1 MANNAD
7 RDNDSTPDVLERI
20 EQLIL
25 SITQKLPEQR
35 GREDQLASLRM
46 SAASKLEHLSGTT
59 QTPPAASKDLPQPP
73 EVSKSQ
79 EFGHSANTLL
89 QQILQTIQSFQ
100 RVIAQTKPAGTGQPH
115 GTTGISPVGIPTV
128 PTSQLP
134 QQPNQP
140 QQSNWLER
148 LIGRLSSSRTTPTTN
163 QDAAWKQFDQARSGM
178 ADANAEL
185 KEAQAR
191 QARAVREW
199 RSAQSEGIPATGQHT
214 ALHKSQ
220 ERLDQARDRVRASQ
234 AAVQSAHGNFLQVQ
248 RQTTATTVPATSSVS
263 AAGAVSMLAGAVNV
277 PAGRTPQPAAGAAGP
292 PGGPGTPPPLPAAM
306 PGGPNPRQAHSPADL
321 MAGLS
326 RMMSSERVGNVL
338 AGGGTA
344 IGGPLGGFAKVVGE
358 SVEKLR
364 RWNDQLVDS
373 HFRFS
378 EFSGAMAQVQA
389 ESEARNIRLSQE
401 RGDRRAPAAR
411 RLAEERDRFERNM
424 APIEDAISGI
434 WSDAATFFTALA
446 NTVVESLTGRTPNQ
460 QTDGITMAQFI
471 AYSSQQHDQEL
482 FGRPSR
488 FPPPPG
494 GRAPVG
500 GGFRT
505 PNQP

>member
-1 MANNAD
+1 MANNTD

-20 EQLIL
+20 EQLIV

-35 GREDQLASLRM
+35 GREDQLATTRL

-59 QTPPAASKDLPQPP
+59 QAPPSASKELPQPP
-73 EVSKSQ
+73 EVTKPQ

-89 QQILQTIQSFQ
+89 TQILQTLQSMQ
-100 RVIAQTKPAGTGQPH
+100 RIIAQGKPSGSGQVAGMAGTSQPMPPS
-115 GTTGISPVGIPTV
+115 TT
-128 PTSQLP
+128 P
-134 QQPNQP
+134 QQPQQTNQP
-140 QQSNWLER
+140 QENWLER
-148 LIGRLSSSRTTPTTN
+148 IIGRLTAGRTAPAMS
-163 QDAAWKQFDQARSGM
+163 QDAAWKQFDQARGGM
-178 ADANAEL
+178 ANADAEL

-191 QARAVREW
+191 QARALREW
-199 RSAQSEGIPATGQHT
+199 RAAQSEGVPATKQHS

-220 ERLDQARDRVRASQ
+220 ERLDQARDRLRASQ
-234 AAVQSAHGNFLQVQ
+234 ATVQSAHGNFLQVRHQ
-248 RQTTATTVPATSSVS
+248 ASPAAIPQGSGP
-263 AAGAVSMLAGAVNV
+263 AAAAVSMLTAAAMNV
-277 PAGRTPQPAAGAAGP
+277 PAGSPAQPAAAAL
-292 PGGPGTPPPLPAAM
+292 GGSGTPPPLPAAM
-306 PGGPNPRQAHSPADL
+306 PGSPNPRPGGNPGDL

-326 RMMSSERVGNVL
+326 RMMSSERMGNVL
-338 AGGGTA
+338 AGAGIA
-344 IGGPLGGFAKVVGE
+344 AGGPLGGFAKAVGE

-389 ESEARNIRLSQE
+389 ESEARNARLSQE

-411 RLAEERDRFERNM
+411 RLTEERDRFERNM

-434 WSDAATFFTALA
+434 WSDAETFFTALA
-446 NTVVESLTGRTPNQ
+446 NTVIESLTGRNDPQ
-460 QTDGITMAQFI
+460 QTTGINMAQFI
-471 AYSSQQHDQEL
+471 ASSSQSHDQEM

-494 GRAPVG
+494 GRAPTG
-500 GGFRT
+500 GGFRM